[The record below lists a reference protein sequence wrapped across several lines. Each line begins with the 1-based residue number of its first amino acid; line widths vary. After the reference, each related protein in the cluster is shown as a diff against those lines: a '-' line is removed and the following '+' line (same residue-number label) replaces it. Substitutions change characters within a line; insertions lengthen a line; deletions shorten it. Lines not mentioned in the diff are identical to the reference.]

1 MTRVEFVMRPL
12 DWVLLGVLSLLWG
25 SSFFWTTIA
34 LQSVPPAWIVTTR
47 LVLAALFMLSY
58 LKVTRTPL
66 PKRLDDWRA
75 LAILGLLSNLI
86 PFTAYT
92 LSQVYISSAMAA
104 VLNAFTPLSVL
115 VLSQIFRL
123 EDRMTWYNTTGA
135 LLGISGVAVLMLPSL
150 QGQGWG
156 QAIGV
161 AFALLAALF
170 YAIGSLFARRH
181 QRIEPSVMATGMLSF
196 AALYSLPIALISTVG
211 LPQLP
216 GMGTVGALVAL
227 GLLSTALAYLLFFN
241 LLKRVGS
248 ANASTVALLLPVTA
262 LLLGVLVLHE
272 RFTMLNLGAM
282 VLVFLG
288 LVFIDGRM
296 PRALVSRGRRPKTRG
311 QV

>member
-12 DWVLLGVLSLLWG
+12 DWALLGLLSLLWG
-25 SSFFWTTIA
+25 SAFFWTTIA
-34 LQSVPPAWIVTTR
+34 LQSVPPAWIVSTR
-47 LVLAALFMLSY
+47 LSLAALAMLVF
-58 LKVTRTPL
+58 LKVTGANW
-66 PKRLDDWRA
+66 PKRLVDWRA

-123 EDRMTWYNTTGA
+123 EDRMTWFNTTGA

-150 QGQGWG
+150 QGQGWA

-181 QRIEPSVMATGMLSF
+181 QTIEPAVMATGMLSF
-196 AALYSLPIALISTVG
+196 AALFSLPIALVSTQG
-211 LPQLP
+211 LPQWP
-216 GMGTVGALVAL
+216 GMGTAGALVVL
-227 GLLSTALAYLLFFN
+227 GLLSTALAYLVFFN

-272 RFTMLNLGAM
+272 RFTLLNLGAM
-282 VLVFLG
+282 ILVFLG
-288 LVFIDGRM
+288 LVFIDGRV
-296 PRALVSRGRRPKTRG
+296 PRWLLRRARG
-311 QV
+311 QVLAD